1 MKSQILERGRT
12 GKQCRERQLS
22 NKLRW
27 NNHLNPNIKKSDWTE
42 NEESLLMIN
51 HLKYGNKWSEIANYL
66 PGRSESCIKN
76 HFYSKLRKY
85 IRKILKVLT
94 KDKRILQ
101 SYGIDKNKYNSEKIY
116 SLVSILKIPYE
127 SLNIQMVWDLILKNE
142 EI

>member
-1 MKSQILERGRT
+1 
-12 GKQCRERQLS
+12 
-22 NKLRW
+22 
-27 NNHLNPNIKKSDWTE
+27 
-42 NEESLLMIN
+42 MIN

-127 SLNIQMVWDLILKNE
+127 SLNIQMVWDLIVKNE
-142 EI
+142 EIDIESVSGQKNSQI